1 MGIVLEI
8 ASEVANLKNV
18 DAAYEAVDSIDL
30 SNKLKYEGDRRIGR
44 NCHETTH
51 RPTVDS
57 RSAKTYCRVT
67 STSKGEE

>member
-8 ASEVANLKNV
+8 ASEVANLKRTKNV

-30 SNKLKYEGDRRIGR
+30 SNNLGYEGDRRIGQ

-51 RPTVDS
+51 
-57 RSAKTYCRVT
+57 
-67 STSKGEE
+67 